1 MTLVF
6 FSTIPK
12 AVQKAC
18 SSRQQSG
25 RTTSSRYTALRLS
38 MLTLLALSAAGCRQ
52 DMHDQPKFYPQR
64 STNFFADGRSSRPQV
79 DGTVARSQGN
89 RSSYF
94 ETGLISGSEGN
105 TLPFAPTMAV
115 LQRGQERYNV
125 YCTPCHS
132 RVGNGKGMIVERG
145 YYPATNANSERLRYA
160 PLGHFFQVITNGYG
174 AMPNY
179 AAELTPQDRW
189 AVVAYMRA
197 LQLSQHATEA
207 DLPSGVRPEPLE
219 EIAERVGLN
228 REFLDPWLGKPTA
241 PRPLPPSAAK
251 PPAKEAVPA
260 VTALPTAARGS
271 SEKSKAPVEPAKSGK
286 TAVLIADGSAVGTKP
301 AAAKPTAPALPKEDA
316 AAGKTLYEKN
326 CSMCHQ
332 VTRAGLPPMIPSLIG
347 IVSRTSAEHVRTM
360 VTNGAP
366 DAKPPM
372 PAFTKLSSTDIGNII
387 EYLKTAK

>member
-1 MTLVF
+1 MTLDY

-12 AVQKAC
+12 ALWQAC
-18 SSRQQSG
+18 TLRQQIVRS
-25 RTTSSRYTALRLS
+25 TSRRDAVLQLS
-38 MLTLLALSAAGCRQ
+38 MLTLVALSAAGCRQ
-52 DMHDQPKFYPQR
+52 DMHNQPKFYPQR
-64 STNFFADGRSSRPQV
+64 STSFFADGRSSRPQV
-79 DGTVARSQGN
+79 DGTVARSQGDKTG
-89 RSSYF
+89 YF

-105 TLPFAPTMAV
+105 TLPFAPTLAV
-115 LQRGQERYNV
+115 LKRGQERYNV

-145 YYPATNANSERLRYA
+145 YYPATNAHSERLRYA

-207 DLPSGVRPEPLE
+207 DLPGGVRPEPLDE
-219 EIAERVGLN
+219 VAERAGLN
-228 REFLDPWLGKPTA
+228 REFLDPWLAKPGA

-251 PPAKEAVPA
+251 PPAKDAVPA
-260 VTALPTAARGS
+260 VTMPPAAPLTAA
-271 SEKSKAPVEPAKSGK
+271 EKSKAPVVPAKPGK
-286 TAVLIADGSAVGTKP
+286 AAETVADGSVIGVKP
-301 AAAKPTAPALPKEDA
+301 AAAKPAAPTVAKADA

-347 IVSRTSAEHVRTM
+347 IVSRTSADHVRTM
-360 VTNGAP
+360 VNNGAP